1 MRTEFS
7 DNQAKYKRGGVHR
20 RLRESNS
27 LSNLSA
33 DPIRIGVNSN
43 RIGRYVDAT
52 PGKVCFVYTDERG
65 ARKIEWGELVEKD
78 SGFYVQYA
86 DPIPS
91 SLYAYLREHKDM
103 SEISDTGSRHFV
115 DIS

>member
-52 PGKVCFVYTDERG
+52 TATLCEAILDR
-65 ARKIEWGELVEKD
+65 
-78 SGFYVQYA
+78 
-86 DPIPS
+86 
-91 SLYAYLREHKDM
+91 
-103 SEISDTGSRHFV
+103 
-115 DIS
+115 

>member
-52 PGKVCFVYTDERG
+52 LEEYTPHPEGWNTFGFHADLNPVL
-65 ARKIEWGELVEKD
+65 EL
-78 SGFYVQYA
+78 
-86 DPIPS
+86 
-91 SLYAYLREHKDM
+91 
-103 SEISDTGSRHFV
+103 
-115 DIS
+115 